1 MVLTH
6 GVMVASTVYIFPISG
21 TVIVDSFDSY
31 LLMFRISLEGSKVR
45 IFFIVLEVYFE
56 FIIS

>member
-6 GVMVASTVYIFPISG
+6 GVMVASTVYICPISG